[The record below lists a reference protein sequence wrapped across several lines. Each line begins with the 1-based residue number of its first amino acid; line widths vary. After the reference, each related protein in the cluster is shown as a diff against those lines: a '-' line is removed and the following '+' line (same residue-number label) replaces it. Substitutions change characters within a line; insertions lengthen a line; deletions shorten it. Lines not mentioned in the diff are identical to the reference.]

1 MERSDRQNVYLR
13 KVQPDVSFL
22 EEHFPTIRK
31 CLSSEVHRV
40 FEVSEVHVSE
50 SQGIKINVFGKLK
63 F

>member
-1 MERSDRQNVYLR
+1 MYLR
-13 KVQPDVSFL
+13 KVQPDVSFF

-40 FEVSEVHVSE
+40 FEVSEVNVSE